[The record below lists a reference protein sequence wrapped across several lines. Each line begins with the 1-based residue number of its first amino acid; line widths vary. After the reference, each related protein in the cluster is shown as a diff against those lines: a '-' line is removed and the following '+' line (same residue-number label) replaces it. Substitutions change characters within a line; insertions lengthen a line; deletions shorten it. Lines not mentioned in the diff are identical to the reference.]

1 MSNIGRPRVFD
12 EKKRSSILTLVG
24 VGFGLRDAARYAGCS
39 VNTVRREMQRN
50 EEFAHEVQSA
60 EIRAQIGAVQ
70 KLREAASTHWRA
82 AAWYLERTNPR
93 RFARPSVRA
102 FNSDEIQAVFDDVV
116 SAAAE
121 EIADPELR
129 ARVCRRL
136 MLAGA
141 HAARALDS
149 DPERRVDSRS
159 VLSATKSQPEST
171 LDRLLREEEEH
182 SVRRW
187 KDAIASVQAA
197 KQQPPAA
204 AATSANNAEA
214 KPAA

>member
-12 EKKRSSILTLVG
+12 DKKRSSILTLVG

-141 HAARALDS
+141 YAARALDS
-149 DPERRVDSRS
+149 DPTRRVDPRS
-159 VLSATKSQPEST
+159 VVPDRNAKEIRQIDRMLEQFDEECEQRRRHALSTKSQTQKPPVDSAP
-171 LDRLLREEEEH
+171 
-182 SVRRW
+182 S
-187 KDAIASVQAA
+187 ANGA
-197 KQQPPAA
+197 KARPAA
-204 AATSANNAEA
+204 
-214 KPAA
+214 

>member
-12 EKKRSSILTLVG
+12 ETKRSSILTLVG

-50 EEFAHEVQSA
+50 EEFAHEVRSA
-60 EIRAQIGAVQ
+60 EIKAQIGAVQ

-141 HAARALDS
+141 YAARALDS
-149 DPERRVDSRS
+149 DPTRRVDPRS
-159 VLSATKSQPEST
+159 IIPDRKAKAIRRIDQFLEQCDEEYEQRRRHALSTKSQTQKPPVDPAPS
-171 LDRLLREEEEH
+171 
-182 SVRRW
+182 
-187 KDAIASVQAA
+187 ANAAQAR
-197 KQQPPAA
+197 PAA
-204 AATSANNAEA
+204 
-214 KPAA
+214 

>member
-12 EKKRSSILTLVG
+12 DNKRNTILTLVSI
-24 VGFGLRDAARYAGCS
+24 GFGLRDAARYAGCS

-50 EEFAHEVQSA
+50 EKFAQEVQSA
-60 EIRAQIGAVQ
+60 EIKAQIGAVQ

-102 FNSDEIQAVFDDVV
+102 FNSDEIQTVFQDVV

-141 HAARALDS
+141 YAARALDS
-149 DPERRVDSRS
+149 DPTRRVDPRS
-159 VLSATKSQPEST
+159 VVPDRNAKEIRQIDRMLEEFDKEFEQRRRHALSTKSQTQKPPVDTESSA
-171 LDRLLREEEEH
+171 DG
-182 SVRRW
+182 
-187 KDAIASVQAA
+187 A
-197 KQQPPAA
+197 K
-204 AATSANNAEA
+204 A

>member
-121 EIADPELR
+121 EIADPDLR
-129 ARVCRRL
+129 SRICRRL

-141 HAARALDS
+141 YAARALDS
-149 DPERRVDSRS
+149 DPTRRVDARS
-159 VLSATKSQPEST
+159 VVPDRRAKEIRQIDRMLEEFDKEYEQRRRHALSAKSQTQKPPVDSAP
-171 LDRLLREEEEH
+171 
-182 SVRRW
+182 S
-187 KDAIASVQAA
+187 ANAAQAR
-197 KQQPPAA
+197 PAA
-204 AATSANNAEA
+204 
-214 KPAA
+214 

>member
-24 VGFGLRDAARYAGCS
+24 AGLGLRDAARYAGCS
-39 VNTVRREMQRN
+39 VNTVRREMRRD

-102 FNSDEIQAVFDDVV
+102 FNSDEIQTVFDDVV

-141 HAARALDS
+141 YAARALDS
-149 DPERRVDSRS
+149 DPSRRVDPGS
-159 VLSATKSQPEST
+159 VVPDQRAKEIRQIDRMLEEIDKDFEHRRRQALSTKSQT
-171 LDRLLREEEEH
+171 Q
-182 SVRRW
+182 
-187 KDAIASVQAA
+187 K
-197 KQQPPAA
+197 PPVDS
-204 AATSANNAEA
+204 ATSANDAKA

>member
-12 EKKRSSILTLVG
+12 DVKRNQVTTLLS
-24 VGFGLRDAARYAGCS
+24 VGFGLREVARYVGCS
-39 VNTVRREMQRN
+39 VNTVRRAMQRD

-60 EIRAQIGAVQ
+60 EVRAQLEAIRGVRA
-70 KLREAASTHWRA
+70 AASTHWRA
-82 AAWYLERTNPR
+82 AAWFLERTNPH
-93 RFARPSVRA
+93 RFARPSLRA
-102 FNSDEIQAVFDDVV
+102 FSPDEIQAVFEDVIT
-116 SAAAE
+116 AAAD
-121 EIADPELR
+121 EIDDPELR

-149 DPERRVDSRS
+149 DPTRRVDSRS
-159 VLSATKSQPEST
+159 VLSDTKAQPENMV
-171 LDRLLREEEEH
+171 DRLLREVEEN
-182 SVRRW
+182 SARRW
-187 KDAIASVQAA
+187 NDAVASAQAA

-204 AATSANNAEA
+204 APSANNAEA